1 MNARTHCQNGLRRA
15 ICDESGQDMI
25 EYALLIC
32 ALAVIVAG
40 CIPVEVIP
48 VISGVYSKITTS
60 MNAS

>member
-1 MNARTHCQNGLRRA
+1 
-15 ICDESGQDMI
+15 MI